1 MVHVVAPVFSGDESS
16 VLVSVADFSRK
27 QLDALSWGS
36 EEAPYARELR
46 RQIIQYLLVVALV

>member
-1 MVHVVAPVFSGDESS
+1 MRQALVEVDRLVF
-16 VLVSVADFSRK
+16 VADFSRK

-46 RQIIQYLLVVALV
+46 RQVIQYLLVVALV